1 MVQNNTNLKVYDN
14 SGASI
19 VKCFKNLKFKNNNKL
34 NAIIKVSVK
43 EVKPH
48 RKSSIKRGQV
58 FNALVIKSKYNLP
71 RFNGQKIT
79 FKNNGC
85 ILIDNINYINIYVYN
100 ILKEKEFV
108 MINIITIACMFTAAA
123 IWLMAVAVGTADV
136 VSHNEYCW
144 QFGDQC
150 DGRATAADLFI

>member
-19 VKCFKNLKFKNNNKL
+19 VKCFKNLKYQNNNNL
-34 NAIIKVSVK
+34 NAIIKISVK

-48 RKSSIKRGQV
+48 RKSLIKRGQI

-79 FKNNGC
+79 FQNNGC
-85 ILIDNINYINIYVYN
+85 ILIDNINFKNKKTRNKLTLIGSNVFGVALKEFRLYSIKININAIN
-100 ILKEKEFV
+100 IL
-108 MINIITIACMFTAAA
+108 
-123 IWLMAVAVGTADV
+123 
-136 VSHNEYCW
+136 
-144 QFGDQC
+144 
-150 DGRATAADLFI
+150 

>member
-85 ILIDNINYINIYVYN
+85 ILIDNINFKNKKTRNKLTLIGSNVFGIALKEFRLYSIKININAIN
-100 ILKEKEFV
+100 IL
-108 MINIITIACMFTAAA
+108 
-123 IWLMAVAVGTADV
+123 
-136 VSHNEYCW
+136 
-144 QFGDQC
+144 
-150 DGRATAADLFI
+150 